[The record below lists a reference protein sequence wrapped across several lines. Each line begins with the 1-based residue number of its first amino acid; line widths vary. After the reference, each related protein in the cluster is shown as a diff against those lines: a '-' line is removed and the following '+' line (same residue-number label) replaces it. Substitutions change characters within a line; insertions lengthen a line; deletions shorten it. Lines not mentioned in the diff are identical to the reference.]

1 MTTKHV
7 YHFIGGKRSRHSM
20 ASRGREL
27 HDVYGIMIMPPSSEE
42 WHQYNIHRRIGAG
55 NHPEPTEYRVVA
67 TEAFTNGIPKEDG
80 SPADIEAVYYMIPA
94 SVSPN
99 HEALFMAQYIRGLYR
114 NEAALQARID
124 ALTAVDK

>member
-7 YHFIGGKRSRHSM
+7 YHFIGGKRARHNMVSH
-20 ASRGREL
+20 RDPK
-27 HDVYGIMIMPPSSEE
+27 HDVHGIMIMPPSSEE
-42 WHQYNIHRRIGAG
+42 WHQYNIQRKAG
-55 NHPEPTEYRVVA
+55 KDCQVPPTSEYRVVA
-67 TEAFTNGIPKEDG
+67 TEAFTNGPKEDG
-80 SPADIEAVYYMIPA
+80 SPADIEAVYFMIPA